1 MLLVKGGS
9 NAASVLALGKSR
21 HGQGFASGSLEI
33 QIQQCTLHF
42 RSQGFLSLKS
52 RFTDSVY
59 PQSLHLGLLSLLPV
73 VASDLHQF

>member
-1 MLLVKGGS
+1 MLLVKGGG

-21 HGQGFASGSLEI
+21 RGQGFASGSLEI

-52 RFTDSVY
+52 RFTDSLSSVSS
-59 PQSLHLGLLSLLPV
+59 PWFIVTAACRGL
-73 VASDLHQF
+73 

>member
-9 NAASVLALGKSR
+9 NAASVLALGKSQ

-42 RSQGFLSLKS
+42 
-52 RFTDSVY
+52 
-59 PQSLHLGLLSLLPV
+59 
-73 VASDLHQF
+73 